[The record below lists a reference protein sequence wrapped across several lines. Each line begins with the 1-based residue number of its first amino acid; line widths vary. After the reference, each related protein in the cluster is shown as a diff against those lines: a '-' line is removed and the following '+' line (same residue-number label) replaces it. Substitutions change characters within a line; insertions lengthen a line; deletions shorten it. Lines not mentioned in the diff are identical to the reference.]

1 MLKDANVGAVIA
13 VKDLQKAKE
22 FYEGKLGLEVDEKDN
37 GDPGGVL
44 YKSGSSNLFVYP
56 SEFAG
61 TNKATA
67 AAWNTDNIEA
77 VVDELKSKG
86 VEFEHYP
93 NMPGVSLQG
102 DVHVMG
108 ELKAVWFK
116 DPDGSILNI
125 TSGM

>member
-1 MLKDANVGAVIA
+1 
-13 VKDLQKAKE
+13 
-22 FYEGKLGLEVDEKDN
+22 
-37 GDPGGVL
+37 
-44 YKSGSSNLFVYP
+44 LFVYP

>member
-93 NMPGVSLQG
+93 DMPGVSLQG

>member
-56 SEFAG
+56 SKFAG